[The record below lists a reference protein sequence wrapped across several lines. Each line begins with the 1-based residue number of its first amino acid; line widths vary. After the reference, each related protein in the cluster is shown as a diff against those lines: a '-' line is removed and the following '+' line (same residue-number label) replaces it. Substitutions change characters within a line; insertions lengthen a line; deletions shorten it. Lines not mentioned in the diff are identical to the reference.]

1 MSFLQDIRLALR
13 LYWRNP
19 TFTLIALLSISLSVA
34 ATAVVFTA
42 IHAVLIKPLPY
53 AHPENL
59 VQIRAEFGSM
69 DPSPSGADWVLGND
83 AREIARR
90 TNTLASVGIYRNA
103 LLDLAGDATTPPES
117 IYGLR
122 MSANVLTMLG
132 VTPMLGRD
140 FLPDEDR
147 PNVERVMI
155 LSYGLWKRRFNLDRT
170 VIGRTVRIDGENC
183 RVIGVMAPDFN
194 FPLRR
199 QAAHTPVAYVEFWT
213 PMRASD
219 SDLASV
225 TVGLVAR
232 LNPGATLAQA
242 QHDLASIND
251 SLVHDFPATNR
262 DHTLRVGLLRDRT
275 AGNAKAALWFL
286 MASALMFLLIGC
298 ANVANLLLAR
308 GVVRQREIAIR
319 IAIGAGPA
327 RIVRQLL
334 TETCV
339 LAIFGGLGGY
349 LQTVF
354 AWKILPAIVPIS
366 IPRLAGARA
375 DWKILG
381 FALVVAFIN
390 GMMFGIVPALRAG
403 WTRVIASNQFG
414 ARGAAPGSGDRVRS
428 SLIVAEVAIAVT
440 LVIAGGQLLQN
451 FLDLLR
457 TDPGFQA
464 DHILASVIIP
474 EFHRYSS
481 PESHG
486 VVYKRFLDSV
496 RAIPG
501 VESLGTVNA
510 LPFSGENDGGLIAAS
525 ESSVN
530 DPNHQ
535 TPAEIDA
542 VSPEY
547 LQTMGV
553 RLSKGRWFREEDM
566 SASSTAAIVSD
577 VVEVRLW
584 PGESA
589 IGTRICVYC
598 TLEKPDNWKQVVGVV
613 SSVRHVTMEG
623 PPPMS
628 VYLSA
633 AAFQKAQF
641 LVVRTSRPNGEIEQ
655 AIRRAIAAVDP
666 DQPVFLSVSMQTL
679 ISDSLAD
686 RRFIMTLLAIFGGL
700 ALAMSGAGVY
710 GVTSYLTSRRTQ
722 EIGLRMALGA
732 SPGNVQFLIFRQ
744 GFMTTAIGLA
754 IGVGMSWALMRTLRG
769 VLSGLQFQTA
779 AQMFVAVGIVA
790 FFAAVASWIP
800 ARRAARLDPMSALR
814 QE

>member
-1 MSFLQDIRLALR
+1 MSVLQDIRLALR

-19 TFTLIALLSISLSVA
+19 IFTLIALLSIALSVA
-34 ATAVVFTA
+34 GAAVVFTA
-42 IHAVLIKPLPY
+42 IKAVLIKPLPY
-53 AHPENL
+53 SHPESL
-59 VQIRAEFGSM
+59 VQIRAEFGST
-69 DPSPSGADWVLGND
+69 DPAPSGADWVLGHD

-103 LLDLAGDATTPPES
+103 LVDLSGDASTPPES
-117 IYGLR
+117 LYGLR
-122 MSANVLTMLG
+122 MSANVLPMLG
-132 VTPMLGRD
+132 VTPMLGRG
-140 FLPDEDR
+140 FLADEDR
-147 PNVERVMI
+147 PNVERVLI
-155 LSYGLWKRRFNLDRT
+155 LSYGLWKRRFNLDRN
-170 VIGRTVRIDGENC
+170 VVGRTIRIEGQDC
-183 RVIGVMAPDFN
+183 LVIGVMSPDFN

-199 QAAHTPVAYVEFWT
+199 QAAHTPVPYVEFWT

-219 SDLASV
+219 SDLDSA

-232 LNPGATLAQA
+232 LNPGATLAHA
-242 QHDLASIND
+242 QHDLTSIND
-251 SLVHDFPATNR
+251 SLVHDFPVTNR
-262 DHTLRVGLLRDRT
+262 DHSLRMGFLRDRNV
-275 AGNAKAALWFL
+275 GNAKSALWFL

-339 LAIFGGLGGY
+339 LAVFGGLGGY
-349 LQTVF
+349 ALTVL

-366 IPRLAGARA
+366 IPRLASARA
-375 DWKILG
+375 DWTILG
-381 FALVVAFIN
+381 FALLVAFVN
-390 GMMFGIVPALRAG
+390 GMLFGIVPALRAG
-403 WTRVIASNQFG
+403 WTRVIASHQFG
-414 ARGAAPGSGDRVRS
+414 ARGTVAGSGDRVRTA
-428 SLIVAEVAIAVT
+428 LIVAEVAIAVT
-440 LVIAGGQLLQN
+440 LVIVGGQLLQN
-451 FLDLLR
+451 FLELLR
-457 TDPGFQA
+457 ADPGFQA

-474 EFHRYSS
+474 ERQRYDG
-481 PESHG
+481 PELRG
-486 VVYKRFLDSV
+486 VVYKRFLDAA

-501 VESLGTVNA
+501 IESAGIVDA
-510 LPFSGENDGGLIAAS
+510 LPFSGENNGGLITAS
-525 ESSVN
+525 ESAVN

-535 TPAEIDA
+535 VSAEIDV

-566 SASSTAAIVSD
+566 AASSNAAIVND
-577 VVEVRLW
+577 VVEARLW

-589 IGTRICVYC
+589 IGKRICVYC
-598 TLEKPDNWKQVVGVV
+598 TPEKPNNWKQVIGVV
-613 SSVRHVTMEG
+613 SSVRHITMDG
-623 PPPMS
+623 PPPAN

-633 AAFQKAQF
+633 AAYQRAQF
-641 LVVRTSRPNGEIEQ
+641 LVVRTNRPNGEIEQ

-686 RRFIMTLLAIFGGL
+686 RRFIMTLLAIFGCL

-710 GVTSYLTSRRTQ
+710 GVTSYITSRRTQ

-732 SPGNVQFLIFRQ
+732 TPGKVQFLIFRQ
-744 GFMTTAIGLA
+744 GFMTTAIGLV
-754 IGVGMSWALMRTLRG
+754 IGLGLALALMRVLRG
-769 VLSGLQFQTA
+769 ALIGFQFENPGR
-779 AQMFVAVGIVA
+779 MVIAVGVVA
-790 FFAAVASWIP
+790 LIAGLACWIP